1 LEFLAI
7 RGILMPPMGLLSR
20 HACPAALAAFA
31 VNAAPGQPLPV
42 TLLDITPATGIDAQF
57 QPPASVQ
64 ISFMIAGAAAADVN
78 NDGLNDLF
86 ILSGGHAPDRLY
98 LCTGIDTNGVP
109 QYEDHAAEWG
119 IDRAQIGAGVSFADI
134 NNDGWPD
141 LYITVQGDADGQ
153 SSGMHRLM
161 LNHGTAEPG
170 LAGFTDVADLAG
182 VSTTSPTQPDG
193 YGSAWGDINAD
204 GRLDLF
210 VAGWILNSDANRL
223 FLANTDGTFTDV
235 TATHLPADIVS
246 ARGFSPAFADVNN
259 DTHPD
264 ILLAADYGTS
274 RLLLND
280 GAGRFTDA
288 TAAAG
293 VGLDSNG
300 MGSAVADFNADGHI
314 DWYVTSIHR
323 PSSAT
328 QDGNKLYL
336 NNADAT
342 FTETARAAGVDDGG
356 WGWGASAG
364 DIDLDGNTD
373 IIETNGWSG
382 ALWLNE
388 RSYLW
393 LNNADGT
400 FTESGFMAGLNHT
413 GQGRG
418 LLLFDA
424 DNDGDLDVG
433 ITAID
438 RPFRLYR
445 NDAADRARN
454 WVRINLDTRSSP
466 SIPPMGVGTRIALT
480 AGGRTQH
487 RLVQANPSYL
497 AQSPIE
503 AHFGLNTTDTIE
515 RVEIRWPNGAVRT
528 IENLAINTIHTLTP
542 CDADTDGD
550 HRVTAA
556 DVTGY
561 IDAFLARERRADLDA
576 DARHTFFDII
586 RYLDAYHAGCPQDT
600 QRSTQSPPPSK
611 PARRTIRP

>member
-1 LEFLAI
+1 
-7 RGILMPPMGLLSR
+7 MGLFRR
-20 HACPAALAAFA
+20 HTGPAALAA
-31 VNAAPGQPLPV
+31 VAASAASAQPLPV
-42 TLLDITPATGIDAQF
+42 TLFDITAATGIDAPF

-78 NDGLNDLF
+78 KDGLTDLF

-98 LCTGIDTNGVP
+98 LCTGIDANGLP
-109 QYEDHAAEWG
+109 QYEDHAADWG

-141 LYITVQGDADGQ
+141 LYITVQGDGAGQ
-153 SSGMHRLM
+153 SSGMHRLL

-170 LAGFTDVADLAG
+170 LAGFTDIAELAG
-182 VSTTSPTQPDG
+182 VSTTSPVQPDG
-193 YGSAWGDINAD
+193 YGSAWGDIDAD

-210 VAGWILNSDANRL
+210 VAGWILNSNANRL
-223 FLANTDGTFTDV
+223 FRANADGTFADI

-246 ARGFSPAFADVNN
+246 ARGFSPAFADING
-259 DTHPD
+259 DSHPD

-274 RLLLND
+274 RLLIND
-280 GAGRFTDA
+280 GAGRFTDG

-300 MGSAVADFNADGHI
+300 MGSAIADFNGDGDI

-323 PSSAT
+323 PSSAI
-328 QDGNKLYL
+328 QNGNKLYL
-336 NNADAT
+336 NNADGT
-342 FTETARAAGVDDGG
+342 FAEHAQTAGVDDGG
-356 WGWGASAG
+356 WGWGACAG
-364 DIDLDGNTD
+364 DIDLDGHTD
-373 IIETNGWSG
+373 ILETNGWSG
-382 ALWLNE
+382 SLWLNE

-400 FTESGFMAGLNHT
+400 FTESGFFAGLNHT

-424 DNDGDLDVG
+424 DNDGDLDAG
-433 ITAID
+433 IASID

-445 NDAADRARN
+445 NDAADRGRH
-454 WVRINLDTRSSP
+454 WVRINLDTRASP
-466 SIPPMGVGTRIALT
+466 SNPPMGVGARIALT

-503 AHFGLNTTDTIE
+503 AHFGLNTADTID
-515 RVEIRWPNGAVRT
+515 RVEIRWPNGAVR
-528 IENLAINTIHTLTP
+528 IIDNLAIDTVHTLTP

-550 HRVTAA
+550 HTITTS
-556 DVTGY
+556 DVIAY
-561 IDAFLARERRADLDA
+561 IDAFIARERRADLNA
-576 DARHTFFDII
+576 DGRHTFFDIVH
-586 RYLDAYHAGCPQDT
+586 YLDAYHAGCPQDSS
-600 QRSTQSPPPSK
+600 RSAPSQSQAPAIAK
-611 PARRTIRP
+611 PARRAIRP